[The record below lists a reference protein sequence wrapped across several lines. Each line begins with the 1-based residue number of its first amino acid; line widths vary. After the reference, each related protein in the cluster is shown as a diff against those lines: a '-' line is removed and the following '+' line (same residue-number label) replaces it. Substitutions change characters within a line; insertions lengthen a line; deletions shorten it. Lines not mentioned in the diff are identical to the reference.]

1 MPDNIW
7 FYTINDGEE
16 SAKAYST
23 KGEAI
28 DAAKQEIYEEL
39 GDDCIGYPFQVYQKG
54 EYIEIDED
62 DLR

>member
-23 KGEAI
+23 RGEAI
-28 DAAKQEIYEEL
+28 AACLEEIIAEY
-39 GDDCIGYPFQVYQKG
+39 GDDALNTPYEVYTKG
-54 EYIEIDED
+54 EYMYVTED